1 MVASSSS
8 PARTRRQVT
17 RLRATVIIN
26 PIAGSGRATAIGA
39 CSDLARSTFARH
51 GFDADVHVTAGPADA
66 YRFAAEARAAGH
78 DLVIAWGGDGTVNGA
93 GSALAGSPVPLGV
106 IGVGSGNGLARDLG
120 LPLSPAPALEIVA
133 AGATRA
139 IDVGDL
145 NGSLFFNVAGIGL
158 DACIADRMASPNARR
173 GLLGYV
179 LATFNEMPS
188 YQPCEYSIAMS
199 EDGGAPLRTRAIFIA
214 IANSRQYGKGAQIA
228 PLASLDD
235 GIMDIV
241 VVKPQSAARI
251 VSRLPSFF
259 RGTLREDDSVLM
271 RTASTLEITS
281 DQPIRFHVDGE
292 PRAAVEHLALRTRPK
307 DLLVRI
313 RR

>member
-1 MVASSSS
+1 
-8 PARTRRQVT
+8 VT
-17 RLRATVIIN
+17 PLRATVIIN
-26 PIAGSGRATAIGA
+26 PIAGPGRAATLAG
-39 CSDLARSTFARH
+39 CSDLARSTLARH
-51 GFDADVHVTAGPADA
+51 GYEADIRVTAGQADA
-66 YRFAAEARAAGH
+66 HRFAGEARDAGH

-93 GSALAGSPVPLGV
+93 GAALAGSRVPLAV
-106 IGVGSGNGLARDLG
+106 IGAGSGNGLARDLG
-120 LPLSPAPALEIVA
+120 LPLVPAAALEIA
-133 AGATRA
+133 AGGATRA
-139 IDVGDL
+139 IDAGEL

-179 LATFNEMPS
+179 LATFSEMPS

-199 EDGGAPLRTRAIFIA
+199 EDGGPPLRTRAIFIA

-241 VVKPQSAARI
+241 VVKPQSGLRI

-259 RGTLREDDSVLM
+259 RGTLREDDGILM
-271 RTASTLEITS
+271 RTASSLEITS

-292 PRAAVEHLALRTRPK
+292 PRDVVERLSMRTRPK
-307 DLLVRI
+307 NLLVRVA
-313 RR
+313 R

>member
-1 MVASSSS
+1 MT
-8 PARTRRQVT
+8 P
-17 RLRATVIIN
+17 LRATVIIN
-26 PIAGSGRATAIGA
+26 PIAGSGRATTIGA
-39 CSDLARSTFARH
+39 CSDLARSVLSRH
-51 GFDADVHVTAGPADA
+51 GFEADIRVTGAPVDA
-66 YRFAAEARAAGH
+66 YRFAGEARDAGH

-93 GSALAGSPVPLGV
+93 GAALAGSPVPLAV
-106 IGVGSGNGLARDLG
+106 IGAGSGNGLARDLG
-120 LPLSPAPALEIVA
+120 LPLVPAAALEIAA

-139 IDVGDL
+139 IDAGEL

-179 LATFNEMPS
+179 LATFNELPS

-199 EDGGAPLRTRAIFIA
+199 EDGGPPLRTRAIFIA

-235 GIMDIV
+235 GLMDIV
-241 VVKPQSAARI
+241 VVKPQSGLRI

-259 RGTLREDDSVLM
+259 RGTLREDDGVLM
-271 RTASTLEITS
+271 RTASRLEITS

-292 PRAAVEHLALRTRPK
+292 PRDVVERLSLRTRPK
-307 DLLVRI
+307 NLLVRI
-313 RR
+313 PGGN

>member
-1 MVASSSS
+1 MT
-8 PARTRRQVT
+8 P
-17 RLRATVIIN
+17 LRATIIIN
-26 PIAGSGRATAIGA
+26 PIAGSGRAATLGG
-39 CSDLARSTFARH
+39 CSDLARSVLARH
-51 GFDADVHVTAGPADA
+51 GYEADIRVTAGPADSN
-66 YRFAAEARAAGH
+66 RFAAEARDAGH

-93 GSALAGSPVPLGV
+93 GAALAGSRVPLAV
-106 IGVGSGNGLARDLG
+106 IGAGSGNGLARDLG
-120 LPLSPAPALEIVA
+120 LPLVPAAALEIA
-133 AGATRA
+133 ATGATRA
-139 IDVGDL
+139 IDAGEL

-158 DACIADRMASPNARR
+158 DACIADRMASPDARR

-179 LATFNEMPS
+179 LATFSEMPA

-199 EDGGAPLRTRAIFIA
+199 EDGGPPLRTRAIFIA

-241 VVKPQSAARI
+241 IVKPQSSLRI

-259 RGTLREDDSVLM
+259 RGTLREDDGILM
-271 RTASTLEITS
+271 RTASRLEMTS

-292 PRAAVEHLALRTRPK
+292 PRDRVEHLSLRTRPK
-307 DLLVRI
+307 NLLVRVKG
-313 RR
+313 

>member
-1 MVASSSS
+1 MT
-8 PARTRRQVT
+8 P
-17 RLRATVIIN
+17 LRATVIIN
-26 PIAGSGRATAIGA
+26 PIAGSGRATTMGA
-39 CSDLARSTFARH
+39 CSDLARSVLSRH
-51 GFDADVHVTAGPADA
+51 GFEVDVHVTGGPADA
-66 YRFAAEARAAGH
+66 HRLAADARDAGH
-78 DLVIAWGGDGTVNGA
+78 DLVVAWGGDGTVNGA
-93 GSALAGSPVPLGV
+93 GAALAGSPVPLAV
-106 IGVGSGNGLARDLG
+106 IGAGSGNGLARDLG
-120 LPLSPAPALEIVA
+120 LPLAPAAALEIA
-133 AGATRA
+133 ATGATRA
-139 IDVGDL
+139 IDAGEL

-158 DACIADRMASPNARR
+158 DACIADRLAAPDARR

-199 EDGGAPLRTRAIFIA
+199 EDGGPPLRTRAIFIA

-241 VVKPQSAARI
+241 VVKPQSGLRI
-251 VSRLPSFF
+251 ISRLPSLF
-259 RGTLREDDSVLM
+259 RGTLREDDGVLM
-271 RTASTLEITS
+271 RTASRLEINS

-292 PRAAVEHLALRTRPK
+292 PRDMVERLSLRTRPK

-313 RR
+313 RP

>member
-1 MVASSSS
+1 MT
-8 PARTRRQVT
+8 P
-17 RLRATVIIN
+17 LRATVIIN
-26 PIAGSGRATAIGA
+26 PIAGAGRATTMGA
-39 CSDLARSTFARH
+39 CSDLARTVLSRH
-51 GFDADVHVTAGPADA
+51 GFEADIRVTAGPADA
-66 YRFAAEARAAGH
+66 NRFAAEARDAGH

-93 GSALAGSPVPLGV
+93 AAALSGSQVPLAV
-106 IGVGSGNGLARDLG
+106 IGGGSGNGLARDLG
-120 LPLSPAPALEIVA
+120 LPLIAAAALEIA
-133 AGATRA
+133 ATGDTRA
-139 IDVGDL
+139 IDAGEL

-173 GLLGYV
+173 GLLGYIQ
-179 LATFNEMPS
+179 ATFSELPW

-199 EDGGAPLRTRAIFIA
+199 EDGGPPLRTRAIFIA

-241 VVKPQSAARI
+241 VVKPQSGLRI
-251 VSRLPSFF
+251 ISRLPSFF
-259 RGTLREDDSVLM
+259 GGTLREDDGVLM
-271 RTASTLEITS
+271 RTASRLEITS

-292 PRAAVEHLALRTRPK
+292 PREAAEHLSMRTRPK

-313 RR
+313 GR

>member
-1 MVASSSS
+1 M
-8 PARTRRQVT
+8 
-17 RLRATVIIN
+17 RATVIIN
-26 PIAGSGRATAIGA
+26 PIAGSGRATTMGA
-39 CSDLARSTFARH
+39 CSDLARSVLSRH
-51 GFDADVHVTAGPADA
+51 GFATNIRVTGGPSDSQ
-66 YRFAAEARAAGH
+66 RFAAEARAAGH
-78 DLVIAWGGDGTVNGA
+78 DLVVAWGGDGTVNGA
-93 GSALAGSPVPLGV
+93 GAALAGSQVPLAV
-106 IGVGSGNGLARDLG
+106 IGAGSGNGLARDLG
-120 LPLSPAPALEIVA
+120 VPLVPAAALEIA
-133 AGATRA
+133 ATGATRA
-139 IDVGDL
+139 IDAGEL

-179 LATFNEMPS
+179 LATFNEMPY
-188 YQPCEYSIAMS
+188 YQPCEYAIAMS
-199 EDGGAPLRTRAIFIA
+199 EDGGPPLRTRAIFIA

-241 VVKPQSAARI
+241 VVKPQSGLRI

-259 RGTLREDDSVLM
+259 RGTLREDDGVLM

-292 PRAAVEHLALRTRPK
+292 PRDRVERLSLRTLSK
-307 DLLVRI
+307 HLLVRVAG
-313 RR
+313 

>member
-1 MVASSSS
+1 MT
-8 PARTRRQVT
+8 P
-17 RLRATVIIN
+17 LRATVIIN
-26 PIAGSGRATAIGA
+26 PIAGAGRANTLDG
-39 CSDLARSTFARH
+39 CSDLARSTLARH
-51 GFDADVHVTAGPADA
+51 GYEAEVRVTAGPADA
-66 YRFAAEARAAGH
+66 HRFAAEARDAGH
-78 DLVIAWGGDGTVNGA
+78 SLVVAWGGDGTVNGA
-93 GSALAGSPVPLGV
+93 GAALAGSQVVLAV
-106 IGVGSGNGLARDLG
+106 IGTGSGNGLARDLG
-120 LPLSPAPALEIVA
+120 LPLVPGPAFEI
-133 AGATRA
+133 AGGGVTRA

-173 GLLGYV
+173 GLLGYI

-188 YQPCEYSIAMS
+188 YQPCEYSIVMS
-199 EDGGAPLRTRAIFIA
+199 EDGAPPLRTRAIFIA

-241 VVKPQSAARI
+241 VVKPQSGLRI

-259 RGTLREDDSVLM
+259 RGTLREDDGVLM

-292 PRAAVEHLALRTRPK
+292 PRQAVQRLSLRTRPK

-313 RR
+313 SA

>member
-1 MVASSSS
+1 MT
-8 PARTRRQVT
+8 P
-17 RLRATVIIN
+17 LRATVIIN
-26 PIAGSGRATAIGA
+26 PIAGPGRTGSLAG
-39 CSDLARSTFARH
+39 CSELARSTLARH
-51 GFDADVHVTAGPADA
+51 GFEAEIRVTGGPADA
-66 YRFAAEARAAGH
+66 HRFAAEARHAGH
-78 DLVIAWGGDGTVNGA
+78 DLVVAWGGDGTVNGA
-93 GSALAGSPVPLGV
+93 GAALAGSQVPLAV
-106 IGVGSGNGLARDLG
+106 IGAGSGNGLARDLG
-120 LPLSPAPALEIVA
+120 LPLVPAAALEIAA
-133 AGATRA
+133 AGETRA
-139 IDVGDL
+139 IDAGEL

-179 LATFNEMPS
+179 LATFSEMPS

-199 EDGGAPLRTRAIFIA
+199 EDGGPPLLTRAIFIA

-241 VVKPQSAARI
+241 VVKPQSGLRI

-259 RGTLREDDSVLM
+259 RGTLREDDGVLM
-271 RTASTLEITS
+271 RTASSLEISS

-292 PRAAVEHLALRTRPK
+292 PRDAVEHLSLRTRPK
-307 DLLVRI
+307 NLLVRTP
-313 RR
+313 RQLT